1 MLKLKNLSK
10 FYYSKGIIA
19 SGLNRVNL
27 ELFPGEFVVITGESG
42 SGKSTLI
49 NVISGLDSYEEGE
62 MYIDGKETSHYTV
75 NDFENYRRKY
85 IANIFQSFNLV
96 SSYTVFQNVELVLL
110 VEGRRK
116 SDVKDKVTAIIEK
129 VGLTEFA
136 NTKVSKLSGGQKQRV
151 AIARALAKE
160 TPIIVADEPTGN
172 LDSKS
177 AMGIVQLLKDVAE
190 DHLVIVVTHNYDQ
203 FEDCASRRIKLSDGR
218 IIEDE
223 VITPRCD
230 EHKIAAVETKPM
242 TWANKFILGIRN
254 TFNIF
259 PKFLLL
265 LLVFLFLSAS
275 VIMQYAG
282 IKANNDAFEGFGSNM
297 FFSNSSDR
305 RVVVKHSDNSPMTE
319 EDYTKLKKTPHYK
332 TLFKDDIILDVSF
345 YGNEDPPQTEGSE
358 DGSDSELADQ
368 IYMEAHPA
376 PLSEMPK
383 KLLAGR
389 KPKSDDEA
397 VIGLYSMTVDE
408 ESLKAQ
414 VGKSVKL
421 NDDANKEY
429 SVKITGVYF
438 IDKQKKFTSGVDI
451 DFQGVGK
458 IFLSDAI
465 LSKARASKI
474 EAISQT
480 EILIN
485 GKKYQLAADGG
496 QFSVHPNTNV
506 GKGYAI
512 VPEEVDGLYQSGSSK
527 WKQLV
532 YNVKNIYFKDAVTVV
547 SINTYTKNNYKRLLG
562 IDKPFEDVS
571 GNIYINDEDYNSL
584 FMKENYQS
592 TIYINERKNADEAVS
607 WLKDNGYTVVSL
619 AKAKTQFIDTDI
631 LNIVTVPLNVA
642 IVVGIFFICY
652 FVIRLILRSRSTY
665 FSTLRLICLD
675 IRSIKQILDIELIF
689 IINIAYFML
698 VAFIRL
704 VQTKVLNISFLVEI
718 FDFIKIQDYIIL
730 YIIVVCLAY
739 VISRKFSKKLF
750 KKSAMSTFR
759 EEV

>member
-177 AMGIVQLLKDVAE
+177 ALGIVELLKDVAE

-223 VITPRCD
+223 VITPRHD

-345 YGNEDPPQTEGSE
+345 YSIDYDPSE
-358 DGSDSELADQ
+358 DAETKDQ
-368 IYMEAHPA
+368 YNVYMQAHPA
-376 PLSEMPK
+376 PMSEMPK
-383 KLLAGR
+383 KLLAGK
-389 KPKSDDEA
+389 KPKADNEA
-397 VIGLYSMTVDE
+397 VIGLYSMTLDE
-408 ESLKAQ
+408 DSLKAQ
-414 VGKSVKL
+414 VGKEVKL
-421 NDDANKEY
+421 SDDGGEEY
-429 SVKITGVYF
+429 SVKVTGVYF
-438 IDKQKKFTSGVDI
+438 IDKQRTQTSGVEI

-458 IFLSDAI
+458 IFLSDSI

-474 EAISQT
+474 DSISKT

-485 GKKYQLAADGG
+485 GKKYPLGADGG
-496 QFSVHPNTNV
+496 QFNVYPNANV
-506 GKGYAI
+506 NKGYAI
-512 VPEEVDGLYQSGSSK
+512 VPEEVDALYESGSSR

-532 YNVKNIYFKDAVTVV
+532 YNVKNIYFKDTITVV

-607 WLKDNGYTVVSL
+607 WLKNNGYTVVSL

>member
-345 YGNEDPPQTEGSE
+345 YSIDDDPSE
-358 DGSDSELADQ
+358 DAETKDQ
-368 IYMEAHPA
+368 YNVYMQAHPA
-376 PLSEMPK
+376 PMSEMPK
-383 KLLAGR
+383 KLLAGK
-389 KPKSDDEA
+389 KPKADNEA
-397 VIGLYSMTVDE
+397 VIGLYSMTLDE
-408 ESLKAQ
+408 DSLKAQ
-414 VGKSVKL
+414 VGKEVKL
-421 NDDANKEY
+421 SDDGGEEY
-429 SVKITGVYF
+429 SVKVTGVYF
-438 IDKQKKFTSGVDI
+438 IDKQRTQTSGVEI

-458 IFLSDAI
+458 IFLSDSI

-474 EAISQT
+474 DSISKT

-485 GKKYQLAADGG
+485 GKKYPLGADGG
-496 QFSVHPNTNV
+496 QFNVYPNANV
-506 GKGYAI
+506 NKGYAI
-512 VPEEVDGLYQSGSSK
+512 VPEEVDALYESGSSR

-532 YNVKNIYFKDAVTVV
+532 YNVKNIYFKDTITVV

-607 WLKDNGYTVVSL
+607 WLKNNGYTVVSL

>member
-27 ELFPGEFVVITGESG
+27 ELHPGEFVVITGESG

-62 MYIDGKETSHYTV
+62 MYIDGNETSHFTV

-116 SDVKDKVTAIIEK
+116 SDVKEKVSAIIEK

-177 AMGIVQLLKDVAE
+177 ALGIVQLLKDVAE

-223 VITPRCD
+223 VITPRRD

-275 VIMQYAG
+275 VIFQYAG
-282 IKANNDAFEGFGSNM
+282 IKANNDAFEGFGTNM

-319 EDYTKLKKTPHYK
+319 KDYEKLKDTPHYK

-345 YGNEDPPQTEGSE
+345 YSIDDDPSE
-358 DGSDSELADQ
+358 DAETKDQ
-368 IYMEAHPA
+368 YNVYMQVHPA
-376 PLSEMPK
+376 PMSEMPK
-383 KLLAGR
+383 KLLAGE
-389 KPKSDDEA
+389 KPKADNEA
-397 VIGLYSMTVDE
+397 VIGLYSMTLDE
-408 ESLKAQ
+408 DALKGQ
-414 VGKSVKL
+414 VGKEVKL
-421 NDDANKEY
+421 SDNAGEEY
-429 SVKITGVYF
+429 SVKVTGVYF
-438 IDKQKKFTSGVDI
+438 IDKQKTNTSAVEI
-451 DFQGVGK
+451 DFEGVGK
-458 IFLSDAI
+458 IFLSDSI

-474 EAISQT
+474 DSISKT

-485 GKKYQLAADGG
+485 GKKYPLGADGG
-496 QFSVHPNTNV
+496 QFNVYPNANV
-506 GKGYAI
+506 AKGYAV
-512 VPEEVDGLYQSGSSK
+512 VPEEVDALYESGSSR

-532 YNVKNIYFKDAVTVV
+532 YNVKNIYFRDTTTVV
-547 SINTYTKNNYKRLLG
+547 SVATYTKNNYKNLLG
-562 IDKPFEDVS
+562 IDKPFEDIS
-571 GNIYINDEDYNSL
+571 GNIYINDEEYNSL

-592 TIYINERKNADEAVS
+592 TVYIDERKNADEAVS

-675 IRSIKQILDIELIF
+675 IKSIKQILDIELIF
-689 IINIAYFML
+689 IINIAYFIL

-704 VQTKVLNISFLVEI
+704 VQTKVLKISFLVEI

-730 YIIVVCLAY
+730 YVIVVCLAY
-739 VISRKFSKKLF
+739 IISRKFSKKLF

>member
-27 ELFPGEFVVITGESG
+27 ELHPGEFVVITGESG

-62 MYIDGKETSHYTV
+62 MYIDGNETSHFTV

-116 SDVKDKVTAIIEK
+116 SDVKEKVSAIIEK
-129 VGLTEFA
+129 VGLAEFA

-177 AMGIVQLLKDVAE
+177 ALGIVQLLKDVAE

-223 VITPRCD
+223 VITPRRD
-230 EHKIAAVETKPM
+230 EHKIVAVETKPM

-275 VIMQYAG
+275 VIFQYAG
-282 IKANNDAFEGFGSNM
+282 IKANNDAFEGFGTNM

-319 EDYTKLKKTPHYK
+319 KDYEKLKDTPHYK

-345 YGNEDPPQTEGSE
+345 YSFDDDPSE
-358 DGSDSELADQ
+358 DDEMKDQ
-368 IYMEAHPA
+368 YNVYMQAHPA
-376 PLSEMPK
+376 PMSEMPK
-383 KLLAGR
+383 KLLAGK
-389 KPKSDDEA
+389 KPKADNEA
-397 VIGLYSMTVDE
+397 VIGLYSMTLDE
-408 ESLKAQ
+408 DALKGQ
-414 VGKSVKL
+414 VGREIKF
-421 NDDANKEY
+421 NDDGGEEY
-429 SVKITGVYF
+429 TVKVSGVYF
-438 IDKQKKFTSGVDI
+438 IDKQKTQASGVEI
-451 DFQGVGK
+451 DFEGVGK
-458 IFLSDAI
+458 IFLSDSI

-474 EAISQT
+474 DSISKT

-485 GKKYQLAADGG
+485 GKKYPLGADGG
-496 QFSVHPNTNV
+496 QFNVYPNANV
-506 GKGYAI
+506 SKGYAI
-512 VPEEVDGLYQSGSSK
+512 VPEEVDALYESGSSR
-527 WKQLV
+527 WRQLV
-532 YNVKNIYFKDAVTVV
+532 YNVKNIYFRDTTTVV
-547 SINTYTKNNYKRLLG
+547 SLATYTKNNYKSLLG
-562 IDKPFEDVS
+562 IDKPFEDIS
-571 GNIYINDEDYNSL
+571 GNIYINDEEYNSL

-592 TIYINERKNADEAVS
+592 TVYIDERKNADEAVS

-675 IRSIKQILDIELIF
+675 IKSIKQILDIELIF
-689 IINIAYFML
+689 IINIAYFIL

-704 VQTKVLNISFLVEI
+704 VQTKVLKISFLVEI

-730 YIIVVCLAY
+730 YVIVVCLAY
-739 VISRKFSKKLF
+739 IISRKFSKKLF

>member
-1 MLKLKNLSK
+1 M
-10 FYYSKGIIA
+10 
-19 SGLNRVNL
+19 
-27 ELFPGEFVVITGESG
+27 
-42 SGKSTLI
+42 
-49 NVISGLDSYEEGE
+49 
-62 MYIDGKETSHYTV
+62 
-75 NDFENYRRKY
+75 
-85 IANIFQSFNLV
+85 
-96 SSYTVFQNVELVLL
+96 

-116 SDVKDKVTAIIEK
+116 SDVKEKVSAIIEK

-177 AMGIVQLLKDVAE
+177 ALGIVQLLKDVAE

-223 VITPRCD
+223 VITPRRD
-230 EHKIAAVETKPM
+230 EHKIDAVETKPM

-275 VIMQYAG
+275 VIFQYAG
-282 IKANNDAFEGFGSNM
+282 IKANNDAFEGFGTNM

-319 EDYTKLKKTPHYK
+319 KDYEKLKDTPHYK

-345 YGNEDPPQTEGSE
+345 YSIDDNPSE
-358 DGSDSELADQ
+358 DAETKDQ
-368 IYMEAHPA
+368 YNVYMQVHPA
-376 PLSEMPK
+376 PMSEMPK
-383 KLLAGR
+383 KLLAGE
-389 KPKSDDEA
+389 KPKADNEA
-397 VIGLYSMTVDE
+397 VIGLYSMTLDE
-408 ESLKAQ
+408 DALKGQ
-414 VGKSVKL
+414 VGKEVKL
-421 NDDANKEY
+421 SDNAGEEY
-429 SVKITGVYF
+429 SVKVTGVYF
-438 IDKQKKFTSGVDI
+438 IDKQKTQASSVEI
-451 DFQGVGK
+451 DFEGVGK
-458 IFLSDAI
+458 IFLSDSI

-474 EAISQT
+474 DSISKT

-485 GKKYQLAADGG
+485 GKKYPLGADGG
-496 QFSVHPNTNV
+496 QFNVYPNANV
-506 GKGYAI
+506 AKGYAI
-512 VPEEVDGLYQSGSSK
+512 VPEEVDALYESGSSR
-527 WKQLV
+527 WRQLV
-532 YNVKNIYFKDAVTVV
+532 YNVKNIYFKDTTTVV
-547 SINTYTKNNYKRLLG
+547 SVATYTKNNYKNLLG
-562 IDKPFEDVS
+562 IDKPFEDIS
-571 GNIYINDEDYNSL
+571 GNIYINDEEYNSL

-592 TIYINERKNADEAVS
+592 TVYIDERKNADEAVS

-675 IRSIKQILDIELIF
+675 IKSIKQILDIELIF
-689 IINIAYFML
+689 IINIAYFIL

-704 VQTKVLNISFLVEI
+704 VQTKVLKISFLVEI

-730 YIIVVCLAY
+730 YVIVVCLAY
-739 VISRKFSKKLF
+739 IISRKFSKKLF

>member
-27 ELFPGEFVVITGESG
+27 ELHPGEFVVITGESG

-62 MYIDGKETSHYTV
+62 MYIDGNETSHFTV

-116 SDVKDKVTAIIEK
+116 SDVKEKVSAIIEK

-177 AMGIVQLLKDVAE
+177 ALGIVQLLKDVAE

-223 VITPRCD
+223 VITPRRD
-230 EHKIAAVETKPM
+230 EHKIDAVETKPM

-275 VIMQYAG
+275 VIFQYAG
-282 IKANNDAFEGFGSNM
+282 IKANNDAFEGFGTNM

-319 EDYTKLKKTPHYK
+319 KDYEKLKDTPHYK

-345 YGNEDPPQTEGSE
+345 YSIDDNPSE
-358 DGSDSELADQ
+358 DAETKDQ
-368 IYMEAHPA
+368 YNVYMQVHPA
-376 PLSEMPK
+376 PMSEMPK
-383 KLLAGR
+383 KLLAGE
-389 KPKSDDEA
+389 KPKADNEA
-397 VIGLYSMTVDE
+397 VIGLYSMTLDE
-408 ESLKAQ
+408 DALKGQ
-414 VGKSVKL
+414 VGKEVKL
-421 NDDANKEY
+421 SDNAGEEY
-429 SVKITGVYF
+429 SVKVTGVYF
-438 IDKQKKFTSGVDI
+438 IDKQKTNTSAVEI
-451 DFQGVGK
+451 DFEGVGK
-458 IFLSDAI
+458 IFLSDSI

-474 EAISQT
+474 DSISKT

-485 GKKYQLAADGG
+485 GKKYPLGADGG
-496 QFSVHPNTNV
+496 QFNVYPNANV
-506 GKGYAI
+506 AKGYAV
-512 VPEEVDGLYQSGSSK
+512 VPEEVDALYESGSSR

-532 YNVKNIYFKDAVTVV
+532 YNVKNIYFRDTTTVV
-547 SINTYTKNNYKRLLG
+547 SLATYTKNNYKSLLG
-562 IDKPFEDVS
+562 IDKPFEDIS
-571 GNIYINDEDYNSL
+571 GNIYINDEEYNSL

-592 TIYINERKNADEAVS
+592 TVYIDERKNADEAVS

-675 IRSIKQILDIELIF
+675 IKSIKQILDIELIF
-689 IINIAYFML
+689 IINIAYFIL

-718 FDFIKIQDYIIL
+718 FDFIQIQDYIIL
-730 YIIVVCLAY
+730 YVIVVCLAY
-739 VISRKFSKKLF
+739 IISRKFSKKLF

>member
-27 ELFPGEFVVITGESG
+27 ELHPGEFVVITGESG

-62 MYIDGKETSHYTV
+62 MYIDGNETSHFTV

-116 SDVKDKVTAIIEK
+116 SDVKEKVSAIIEK

-177 AMGIVQLLKDVAE
+177 ALGIVQLLKDVAE

-223 VITPRCD
+223 VITPRRD
-230 EHKIAAVETKPM
+230 EHKIDAVETKPM

-275 VIMQYAG
+275 VIFQYAG
-282 IKANNDAFEGFGSNM
+282 IKANNDAFEGFGTNM

-319 EDYTKLKKTPHYK
+319 KDYEKLKDTPHYK

-345 YGNEDPPQTEGSE
+345 YSIDDNPSE
-358 DGSDSELADQ
+358 DAETKDQ
-368 IYMEAHPA
+368 YNVYMQVHPA
-376 PLSEMPK
+376 PMSEMPK
-383 KLLAGR
+383 KLLAGE
-389 KPKSDDEA
+389 KPKADNEA
-397 VIGLYSMTVDE
+397 VIGLYSMTLDE
-408 ESLKAQ
+408 DALKGQ
-414 VGKSVKL
+414 VGKEVKL
-421 NDDANKEY
+421 SDNAGEEY
-429 SVKITGVYF
+429 SVKVTGVYF
-438 IDKQKKFTSGVDI
+438 IDKQKTQASSVEI
-451 DFQGVGK
+451 DFEGVGK
-458 IFLSDAI
+458 IFLSDSI

-474 EAISQT
+474 DSISKT

-485 GKKYQLAADGG
+485 GKKYPLGADGG
-496 QFSVHPNTNV
+496 QFNVYPNANV
-506 GKGYAI
+506 AKGYAI
-512 VPEEVDGLYQSGSSK
+512 VPEEVDALYESGSSR
-527 WKQLV
+527 WRQLV
-532 YNVKNIYFKDAVTVV
+532 YNVKNIYFKDTTTVV
-547 SINTYTKNNYKRLLG
+547 SVATYTKNNYKNLLG
-562 IDKPFEDVS
+562 IDKPFEDIS
-571 GNIYINDEDYNSL
+571 GNIYINDEEYNSL

-592 TIYINERKNADEAVS
+592 TVYIDERKNADEAVS

-675 IRSIKQILDIELIF
+675 IKSIKQILDIELIF
-689 IINIAYFML
+689 IINIAYFIL

-704 VQTKVLNISFLVEI
+704 VQTKVLKISFLVEI

-730 YIIVVCLAY
+730 YVIVVCLAY
-739 VISRKFSKKLF
+739 IISRKFSKKLF

>member
-27 ELFPGEFVVITGESG
+27 ELHPGEFVVITGESG

-62 MYIDGKETSHYTV
+62 MYIDGNETSHFTV

-116 SDVKDKVTAIIEK
+116 SDVKEKVSAIIEK

-177 AMGIVQLLKDVAE
+177 ALGIVELLKDVAE

-223 VITPRCD
+223 VITPRRD

-275 VIMQYAG
+275 VIFQYAG
-282 IKANNDAFEGFGSNM
+282 IKANNDAFEGFGTNM

-319 EDYTKLKKTPHYK
+319 KDYEKLKDTPHYK

-345 YGNEDPPQTEGSE
+345 YSIDDNPSE
-358 DGSDSELADQ
+358 DAETKDQ
-368 IYMEAHPA
+368 YNVYMQVHPA
-376 PLSEMPK
+376 PMSEMPK
-383 KLLAGR
+383 KLLAGE
-389 KPKSDDEA
+389 KPKADNEA
-397 VIGLYSMTVDE
+397 VIGLYSMTLDE
-408 ESLKAQ
+408 DALKGQ
-414 VGKSVKL
+414 VGKEVKL
-421 NDDANKEY
+421 SDNAGEEY
-429 SVKITGVYF
+429 SVKVTGVYF
-438 IDKQKKFTSGVDI
+438 IDKQKTNTSAVEI
-451 DFQGVGK
+451 DFEGVGK
-458 IFLSDAI
+458 IFLSDSI

-474 EAISQT
+474 DSISKT

-485 GKKYQLAADGG
+485 GKKYPLGADGG
-496 QFSVHPNTNV
+496 QFNVYPNANV
-506 GKGYAI
+506 AKGYAV
-512 VPEEVDGLYQSGSSK
+512 VPEEVDALYESGSSR

-532 YNVKNIYFKDAVTVV
+532 YNVKNIYFRDTTTVV
-547 SINTYTKNNYKRLLG
+547 SVATYTKNNYKNLLG
-562 IDKPFEDVS
+562 IDKPFEDIS
-571 GNIYINDEDYNSL
+571 GNIYINDEEYNSL

-592 TIYINERKNADEAVS
+592 TVYIDERKNADEAVS

-675 IRSIKQILDIELIF
+675 IKSIKQILDIELIF

-704 VQTKVLNISFLVEI
+704 VQTKVLKISFLVEI

-730 YIIVVCLAY
+730 YVIVVCLAY
-739 VISRKFSKKLF
+739 IISRKFSKKLF

>member
-177 AMGIVQLLKDVAE
+177 ALGIVELLKDVAE

-223 VITPRCD
+223 VITPRHD

-345 YGNEDPPQTEGSE
+345 YSIDDDPSE
-358 DGSDSELADQ
+358 DAETKDQ
-368 IYMEAHPA
+368 YNVYMQAHPA
-376 PLSEMPK
+376 PMSEMPK
-383 KLLAGR
+383 KLLAGK
-389 KPKSDDEA
+389 KPKADNEA
-397 VIGLYSMTVDE
+397 VIGLYSMTLDE
-408 ESLKAQ
+408 DSLKAQ
-414 VGKSVKL
+414 VGKEVKL
-421 NDDANKEY
+421 SDDGGEEY
-429 SVKITGVYF
+429 SVKVTGVYF
-438 IDKQKKFTSGVDI
+438 IDKQRTQTSGVEI

-458 IFLSDAI
+458 IFLSDSI

-474 EAISQT
+474 DSISKT

-485 GKKYQLAADGG
+485 GKKYPLGADGG
-496 QFSVHPNTNV
+496 QFNVYPNANV
-506 GKGYAI
+506 NKGYAI
-512 VPEEVDGLYQSGSSK
+512 VPEEVDALYESGSSR

-532 YNVKNIYFKDAVTVV
+532 YNVKNIYFKDTITVV

-607 WLKDNGYTVVSL
+607 WLKNNGYTVVSL

-704 VQTKVLNISFLVEI
+704 VQTKVLNISSLVEI

>member
-27 ELFPGEFVVITGESG
+27 ELHPGEFVVITGESG

-62 MYIDGKETSHYTV
+62 MYIDGNETSHFTV

-116 SDVKDKVTAIIEK
+116 SDVKEKVSAIIEK
-129 VGLTEFA
+129 VGLAEFA

-177 AMGIVQLLKDVAE
+177 ALGIVQLLKDVAE

-223 VITPRCD
+223 VITPRRD
-230 EHKIAAVETKPM
+230 EHKIVAVETKPM

-275 VIMQYAG
+275 VIFQYAG
-282 IKANNDAFEGFGSNM
+282 IKANNDAFEGFGTNM

-319 EDYTKLKKTPHYK
+319 KDYEKLKDTPHYK

-345 YGNEDPPQTEGSE
+345 YSFDDDPSE
-358 DGSDSELADQ
+358 DDEMKDQ
-368 IYMEAHPA
+368 YNVYMQAHPA
-376 PLSEMPK
+376 PMSEMPK
-383 KLLAGR
+383 KLLAGK
-389 KPKSDDEA
+389 KPKADNEA
-397 VIGLYSMTVDE
+397 VIGLYSMTLDE
-408 ESLKAQ
+408 DALKGQ
-414 VGKSVKL
+414 VGKEVKF
-421 NDDANKEY
+421 NDDGGEEY
-429 SVKITGVYF
+429 TVKVSGVYF
-438 IDKQKKFTSGVDI
+438 IDKQKTQASGVEI
-451 DFQGVGK
+451 DFEGVGK
-458 IFLSDAI
+458 IFLSDSI

-474 EAISQT
+474 DSISKT

-485 GKKYQLAADGG
+485 GKKYPLGADGG
-496 QFSVHPNTNV
+496 QFNVYPNANV
-506 GKGYAI
+506 AKGYAI
-512 VPEEVDGLYQSGSSK
+512 VPEEVDALYESGSSR

-532 YNVKNIYFKDAVTVV
+532 YNVKNIYFRDTTTVV
-547 SINTYTKNNYKRLLG
+547 SVATYTKNNYKSLLG
-562 IDKPFEDVS
+562 IDKPFEDIS
-571 GNIYINDEDYNSL
+571 GNIYINDEEYNSL

-592 TIYINERKNADEAVS
+592 TVYIDERKNADEAVS

-675 IRSIKQILDIELIF
+675 IKSIKQILDIELIF
-689 IINIAYFML
+689 IINIAYFIL

-704 VQTKVLNISFLVEI
+704 VQTKVLKISFLVEI
-718 FDFIKIQDYIIL
+718 FDFIQIQDYIIL
-730 YIIVVCLAY
+730 YVIVVCLAY
-739 VISRKFSKKLF
+739 IISRKFSKKLF

>member
-305 RVVVKHSDNSPMTE
+305 RLVVKHSDNSPMTE
-319 EDYTKLKKTPHYK
+319 EDYTKLQKTPHYK

-345 YGNEDPPQTEGSE
+345 YSIDDDPSE
-358 DGSDSELADQ
+358 DAETKDQ
-368 IYMEAHPA
+368 YNVYMQAHPA
-376 PLSEMPK
+376 PMSEMPK
-383 KLLAGR
+383 KLLAGK
-389 KPKSDDEA
+389 KPKADNEA
-397 VIGLYSMTVDE
+397 VIGLYSMTLDE
-408 ESLKAQ
+408 DSLKAQ
-414 VGKSVKL
+414 VGKEVKL
-421 NDDANKEY
+421 SDDGGEEY
-429 SVKITGVYF
+429 SVKVTGVYF
-438 IDKQKKFTSGVDI
+438 IDKQRTQTSGVEI

-458 IFLSDAI
+458 IFLSDSI

-474 EAISQT
+474 DSISKT

-485 GKKYQLAADGG
+485 GKKYPLGADGG
-496 QFSVHPNTNV
+496 QFNVYPNANV
-506 GKGYAI
+506 NKGYAI
-512 VPEEVDGLYQSGSSK
+512 VPEEVDALYESGSSR

-532 YNVKNIYFKDAVTVV
+532 YNVKNIYFKDTITVV

-607 WLKDNGYTVVSL
+607 WLKNNGYTVVSL

>member
-177 AMGIVQLLKDVAE
+177 ALGIVELLKDVAE

-223 VITPRCD
+223 VITPRHD

-345 YGNEDPPQTEGSE
+345 YSIDDDPSE
-358 DGSDSELADQ
+358 DAETKDQ
-368 IYMEAHPA
+368 YNVYMQAHPA
-376 PLSEMPK
+376 PMSEMPK
-383 KLLAGR
+383 KLLAGK
-389 KPKSDDEA
+389 KPKADNEA
-397 VIGLYSMTVDE
+397 VIGLYSMTLDE
-408 ESLKAQ
+408 DSLKAQ
-414 VGKSVKL
+414 VGKEVKL
-421 NDDANKEY
+421 SDDGGEEY
-429 SVKITGVYF
+429 SVKVTGVYF
-438 IDKQKKFTSGVDI
+438 IDKQRTQTSGVEI

-458 IFLSDAI
+458 IFLSDSI

-474 EAISQT
+474 DSISKT

-485 GKKYQLAADGG
+485 GKKYPLGADGG
-496 QFSVHPNTNV
+496 QFNVYPNANV
-506 GKGYAI
+506 NKGYAI
-512 VPEEVDGLYQSGSSK
+512 VPEEVDALYESGSSR

-532 YNVKNIYFKDAVTVV
+532 YNVKNIYFKDTITVV

-584 FMKENYQS
+584 LMKENYQS

-607 WLKDNGYTVVSL
+607 WLKNNGYTVVSL

>member
-27 ELFPGEFVVITGESG
+27 ELHPGEFVVITGESG

-62 MYIDGKETSHYTV
+62 MYIDGNETSHFTV

-116 SDVKDKVTAIIEK
+116 SDVKEKVSAIIEK

-177 AMGIVQLLKDVAE
+177 ALGIVQLLKDVAE

-223 VITPRCD
+223 VITPRRD
-230 EHKIAAVETKPM
+230 EHKIDAVETKPM

-275 VIMQYAG
+275 VIFQYAG
-282 IKANNDAFEGFGSNM
+282 IKANNDAFEGFGTNM

-319 EDYTKLKKTPHYK
+319 KDYEKLKDTPHYK

-345 YGNEDPPQTEGSE
+345 YSIDDNPSE
-358 DGSDSELADQ
+358 DAETKDQ
-368 IYMEAHPA
+368 YNVYMQVHPA
-376 PLSEMPK
+376 PMSEMPK
-383 KLLAGR
+383 KLLAGE
-389 KPKSDDEA
+389 KPKADNEA
-397 VIGLYSMTVDE
+397 VIGLYSMTLDE
-408 ESLKAQ
+408 DALKGQ
-414 VGKSVKL
+414 VGKEVKL
-421 NDDANKEY
+421 SDNAGEEY
-429 SVKITGVYF
+429 SVKVTGVYF
-438 IDKQKKFTSGVDI
+438 IDKQKTNTSAVEI
-451 DFQGVGK
+451 DFEGVGK
-458 IFLSDAI
+458 IFLSDSI

-474 EAISQT
+474 DSISKT

-485 GKKYQLAADGG
+485 GKKYPLGADGG
-496 QFSVHPNTNV
+496 QFNVYPNANV
-506 GKGYAI
+506 AKGYAV
-512 VPEEVDGLYQSGSSK
+512 VPEEVDALYESGSSR

-532 YNVKNIYFKDAVTVV
+532 YNVKNIYFRDTTTVV
-547 SINTYTKNNYKRLLG
+547 SVATYTKNNYKNLLG
-562 IDKPFEDVS
+562 IDKPFEDIS
-571 GNIYINDEDYNSL
+571 GNIYINDEEYNSL

-592 TIYINERKNADEAVS
+592 TVYINERKNADEAVS

-675 IRSIKQILDIELIF
+675 IKSIKQILDIELIF
-689 IINIAYFML
+689 IINIAYFIL

-704 VQTKVLNISFLVEI
+704 VQTKVLKISFLVEI

-730 YIIVVCLAY
+730 YVIVVCLAY
-739 VISRKFSKKLF
+739 IISRKFSKKLF

>member
-27 ELFPGEFVVITGESG
+27 ELHPGEFVVITGESG

-62 MYIDGKETSHYTV
+62 MYIDGNETSHFTV

-116 SDVKDKVTAIIEK
+116 SEVKDKVSAIIEK
-129 VGLTEFA
+129 VGLSEFA

-177 AMGIVQLLKDVAE
+177 ALGIVQLLKDVAE

-223 VITPRCD
+223 VITPRR
-230 EHKIAAVETKPM
+230 EGQEISAVETKPM

-275 VIMQYAG
+275 VIFQYAG
-282 IKANNDAFEGFGSNM
+282 VKANNDAFEGFGSNM
-297 FFSNSSDR
+297 FFSNSNDR
-305 RVVVKHSDNSPMTE
+305 RMVVKHSDNSPMTE
-319 EDYTKLKKTPHYK
+319 EDYAKLKNTPHYK

-345 YGNEDPPQTEGSE
+345 YSIDDNPSE
-358 DGSDSELADQ
+358 DAETKDQ
-368 IYMEAHPA
+368 YNVYMQAHPA
-376 PLSEMPK
+376 PMSEMPK
-383 KLLAGR
+383 KLLAGK
-389 KPKSDDEA
+389 KPKADNEA
-397 VIGLYSMTVDE
+397 VVGLYSMTLDE
-408 ESLKAQ
+408 DAIKGQ
-414 VGKSVKL
+414 VGREVKF
-421 NDDANKEY
+421 NDDAGEEY
-429 SVKITGVYF
+429 SVKVTGVYF
-438 IDKQKKFTSGVDI
+438 IDKQRTQTSGVEI

-458 IFLSDAI
+458 IFLSDSI

-474 EAISQT
+474 DSISKT

-485 GKKYQLAADGG
+485 GKKYPLGADGG
-496 QFSVHPNTNV
+496 QFNVYPNANV
-506 GKGYAI
+506 AKGYAV
-512 VPEEVDGLYQSGSSK
+512 VPEEVDALYESGSSR
-527 WKQLV
+527 WRQLV
-532 YNVKNIYFKDAVTVV
+532 YNVKNIYFKDTITVV
-547 SINTYTKNNYKRLLG
+547 SGATYTKNNYKSLLG
-562 IDKPFEDVS
+562 IDKPFEDIS

-592 TIYINERKNADEAVS
+592 TVYINERKNADEAVS

-619 AKAKTQFIDTDI
+619 AKAKSQFIDTDI

-675 IRSIKQILDIELIF
+675 IKSIKQILDIELIF

-704 VQTKVLNISFLVEI
+704 VQTKVLKISFLVEI

-730 YIIVVCLAY
+730 YVIVVCLAY
-739 VISRKFSKKLF
+739 IISRKFSKKLF

>member
-27 ELFPGEFVVITGESG
+27 ELHPGEFVVITGESG

-62 MYIDGKETSHYTV
+62 MYIDGNETSHFTV

-116 SDVKDKVTAIIEK
+116 SDVKEKVSAIIEK

-177 AMGIVQLLKDVAE
+177 ALGIVELLKDVAE

-223 VITPRCD
+223 VITPRRD
-230 EHKIAAVETKPM
+230 EHKIDAVETKPM

-282 IKANNDAFEGFGSNM
+282 IKANNDAFEGFGTNM
-297 FFSNSSDR
+297 FFRNSSDR

-319 EDYTKLKKTPHYK
+319 EDYTKLQNTPHYK

-345 YGNEDPPQTEGSE
+345 YSFDDSSDAAAISE
-358 DGSDSELADQ
+358 SEAQ
-368 IYMEAHPA
+368 YNVYMEAHPA
-376 PLSEMPK
+376 PMSEMPK
-383 KLLAGR
+383 KLIAGE
-389 KPKSDDEA
+389 KPKADNEA
-397 VIGLYSMTVDE
+397 VIGLYSMTMDE
-408 ESLKAQ
+408 DALKGQ
-414 VGKSVKL
+414 VGKEVKL
-421 NDDANKEY
+421 SDDAGEEY
-429 SVKITGVYF
+429 SVKVTGVYF
-438 IDKQKKFTSGVDI
+438 IDKQKTNTSAVEI
-451 DFQGVGK
+451 DFEGVGK
-458 IFLSDAI
+458 IFLSDSI

-474 EAISQT
+474 GSISKT

-485 GKKYQLAADGG
+485 GKKYPLGADGG
-496 QFSVHPNTNV
+496 QFNVYPNANV
-506 GKGYAI
+506 AKGYAV
-512 VPEEVDGLYQSGSSK
+512 VPEEVDALYESGSSR

-532 YNVKNIYFKDAVTVV
+532 YNVKNIYFRDTTTVV
-547 SINTYTKNNYKRLLG
+547 SVATYTKNNYKNLLG
-562 IDKPFEDVS
+562 IDKPFEDIS
-571 GNIYINDEDYNSL
+571 GNIYINDEEYNSL

-592 TIYINERKNADEAVS
+592 TVYIDERKNADEAVS
-607 WLKDNGYTVVSL
+607 WLKKNGYTVVSL

-675 IRSIKQILDIELIF
+675 IKSIKQILDIELIF

-704 VQTKVLNISFLVEI
+704 VQTKVLKISFLVEI

-730 YIIVVCLAY
+730 YVIVVCLAY
-739 VISRKFSKKLF
+739 IISRKFSKKLF

>member
-27 ELFPGEFVVITGESG
+27 ELHPGEFVVITGESG

-62 MYIDGKETSHYTV
+62 MYIDGNETSHFTV
-75 NDFENYRRKY
+75 NDFETYRRKY

-96 SSYTVFQNVELVLL
+96 SSYTVFQNIELVLL
-110 VEGRRK
+110 VEGRKK
-116 SDVKDKVTAIIEK
+116 SDVKDKIHAIIEK
-129 VGLTEFA
+129 VGLTEFT

-177 AMGIVQLLKDVAE
+177 ALGIVELLKEVAE

-223 VITPRCD
+223 VITPRRD
-230 EHKIAAVETKPM
+230 EHKIAPVETKPM

-282 IKANNDAFEGFGSNM
+282 IKANNDAFEGFGNNM
-297 FFSNSSDR
+297 FFRNSSDR
-305 RVVVKHSDNSPMTE
+305 RVVVKHNDNSPMTE
-319 EDYTKLKKTPHYK
+319 EDYTKLQNTPHYK

-345 YGNEDPPQTEGSE
+345 YSFDDSSDAAAISE
-358 DGSDSELADQ
+358 SEAKYNV
-368 IYMEAHPA
+368 YMEAHPA
-376 PLSEMPK
+376 PISEMPK
-383 KLLAGR
+383 KLIAGE
-389 KPKSDDEA
+389 KPKADNEA
-397 VIGLYSMTVDE
+397 VIGLYSMTMDE
-408 ESLKAQ
+408 DALKAQ
-414 VGKSVKL
+414 VGKDVKL
-421 NDDANKEY
+421 NDDAGEEY
-429 SVKITGVYF
+429 TVRITGVYF
-438 IDKQKKFTSGVDI
+438 VDKEKTKTSSVDVN
-451 DFQGVGK
+451 FEGVGK
-458 IFLSDAI
+458 IFLSDSI

-474 EAISQT
+474 GSISKT

-485 GKKYQLAADGG
+485 GKKYPLGADGG
-496 QFSVHPNTNV
+496 QFNVYPNSNV
-506 GKGYAI
+506 VKGYAV
-512 VPEEVDGLYQSGSSK
+512 VPEEVDALYESGSSR

-532 YNVKNIYFKDAVTVV
+532 YNVKNIYFKDTTTVV
-547 SINTYTKNNYKRLLG
+547 SAATYTKNNYKSLLG
-562 IDKPFEDVS
+562 IDKPFEDIS
-571 GNIYINDEDYNSL
+571 GNIYINDEEYNSL
-584 FMKENYQS
+584 FMKGNYQS
-592 TIYINERKNADEAVS
+592 TVYIDERKNADEAVS
-607 WLKDNGYTVVSL
+607 WLKKNGYTVISL

-631 LNIVTVPLNVA
+631 LNIVTVPFNVA

-675 IRSIKQILDIELIF
+675 IKSIKQILDIELIL

-704 VQTKVLNISFLVEI
+704 VQTKVLDIPFLVGI

-730 YIIVVCLAY
+730 YVIVVCLAY
-739 VISRKFSKKLF
+739 IISRKFSKKLF

>member
-62 MYIDGKETSHYTV
+62 MYIDGSETSHYTV

-177 AMGIVQLLKDVAE
+177 ALGIVELLKDVAE

-203 FEDCASRRIKLSDGR
+203 FEDCATRRIKLSDGR

-223 VITPRCD
+223 VITPRHD

-275 VIMQYAG
+275 VIFQYAG

-345 YGNEDPPQTEGSE
+345 YSIDDDPSE
-358 DGSDSELADQ
+358 DAETKDQ
-368 IYMEAHPA
+368 YNVYMQAHPA
-376 PLSEMPK
+376 PMSEMPK

-397 VIGLYSMTVDE
+397 VVGLYSMTLDE
-408 ESLKAQ
+408 DALKGQ
-414 VGKSVKL
+414 VGREVKL
-421 NDDANKEY
+421 NDDAGEEY
-429 SVKITGVYF
+429 SVKVTGVYF
-438 IDKQKKFTSGVDI
+438 IDKQRTQTSGVEI

-458 IFLSDAI
+458 IFLSDSI

-474 EAISQT
+474 DSISKT

-485 GKKYQLAADGG
+485 DKKYPLGADGG
-496 QFSVHPNTNV
+496 QFNVYPNVNV
-506 GKGYAI
+506 NKGYAI
-512 VPEEVDGLYQSGSSK
+512 VPEEVDALYESGSSR

-532 YNVKNIYFKDAVTVV
+532 YNVKNIYFKDTITVV
-547 SINTYTKNNYKRLLG
+547 SGDTYTKNNYKKLLG
-562 IDKPFEDVS
+562 TDKPFEDIS

-592 TIYINERKNADEAVS
+592 TVYINERKNADEAVS

-619 AKAKTQFIDTDI
+619 AKAKSQFIDTDI

-689 IINIAYFML
+689 IINIAYFIL
-698 VAFIRL
+698 VTFIRL
-704 VQTKVLNISFLVEI
+704 VQIKVLKISFLVTI

-739 VISRKFSKKLF
+739 IISRKFSKKLF

>member
-27 ELFPGEFVVITGESG
+27 ELHPGEFVVITGESG

-62 MYIDGKETSHYTV
+62 MYIDGSETSHYTV

-116 SDVKDKVTAIIEK
+116 SDVKEKVSAIIEK

-177 AMGIVQLLKDVAE
+177 ALGIVQLLKDVAE

-223 VITPRCD
+223 VITPRRD
-230 EHKIAAVETKPM
+230 EHKIDAVETKPM

-282 IKANNDAFEGFGSNM
+282 IKANNDAFEGFGTNM
-297 FFSNSSDR
+297 FFRNSSDR

-319 EDYTKLKKTPHYK
+319 EDYTKLQNTPHYK

-345 YGNEDPPQTEGSE
+345 YSFDDSSDAAAISE
-358 DGSDSELADQ
+358 SEAQ
-368 IYMEAHPA
+368 YNVYMEAHPA
-376 PLSEMPK
+376 PMSEMPK
-383 KLLAGR
+383 KLIAGE
-389 KPKSDDEA
+389 KPKADNEA
-397 VIGLYSMTVDE
+397 VIGLYSMTMDE
-408 ESLKAQ
+408 DALKGQ
-414 VGKSVKL
+414 VGKEVKL
-421 NDDANKEY
+421 SDDAGEEY
-429 SVKITGVYF
+429 SVKVTGVYF
-438 IDKQKKFTSGVDI
+438 IDKQKTNTSAVEI
-451 DFQGVGK
+451 DFEGVGK
-458 IFLSDAI
+458 IFLSDSI

-474 EAISQT
+474 DSISKT
-480 EILIN
+480 EVLIN
-485 GKKYQLAADGG
+485 GKKYPLGADGG
-496 QFSVHPNTNV
+496 QFNVYPNANV
-506 GKGYAI
+506 AKGYAV
-512 VPEEVDGLYQSGSSK
+512 VPEEVDALYESGSSR

-532 YNVKNIYFKDAVTVV
+532 YNVKNIYFRDTTTVV
-547 SINTYTKNNYKRLLG
+547 SVATYTKNNYKNLLG
-562 IDKPFEDVS
+562 IDKHFEDIS
-571 GNIYINDEDYNSL
+571 GNIYINDEEYNSL

-592 TIYINERKNADEAVS
+592 TVYIDERKNADEAVS
-607 WLKDNGYTVVSL
+607 WLKKNGYTVVSL

-675 IRSIKQILDIELIF
+675 IKSIKQILDIELIF

-704 VQTKVLNISFLVEI
+704 VQTKVLKISFLVEI

-730 YIIVVCLAY
+730 YVIVVCLAY
-739 VISRKFSKKLF
+739 IISRKFSKKLF

>member
-27 ELFPGEFVVITGESG
+27 ELHPGEFVVITGESG

-62 MYIDGKETSHYTV
+62 MYIDGNETSHFTV

-116 SDVKDKVTAIIEK
+116 SDVKEKVSAIIEK

-177 AMGIVQLLKDVAE
+177 ALGIVELLKDVAE

-223 VITPRCD
+223 VITPRRD
-230 EHKIAAVETKPM
+230 EHKIDAVETKPM

-275 VIMQYAG
+275 VIFQYAG
-282 IKANNDAFEGFGSNM
+282 IKANNDAFEGFGTNL

-319 EDYTKLKKTPHYK
+319 KDYEKLKDTPHYK

-345 YGNEDPPQTEGSE
+345 YSIDDNPSE
-358 DGSDSELADQ
+358 DAETKDQ
-368 IYMEAHPA
+368 YNVYMQAHPA
-376 PLSEMPK
+376 PMSEMPK
-383 KLLAGR
+383 KLIAGE
-389 KPKSDDEA
+389 KPKADNEA
-397 VIGLYSMTVDE
+397 VIGLYSMTMDE
-408 ESLKAQ
+408 DALKGQ
-414 VGKSVKL
+414 VGKEVKL
-421 NDDANKEY
+421 SDDAGEEY
-429 SVKITGVYF
+429 SVKVTGVYF
-438 IDKQKKFTSGVDI
+438 IDKQKTNTSAVEI
-451 DFQGVGK
+451 DFEGVGK
-458 IFLSDAI
+458 IFLSDSI

-474 EAISQT
+474 DSISKT

-485 GKKYQLAADGG
+485 GKKYPLGADGG
-496 QFSVHPNTNV
+496 QFNVYPNANV
-506 GKGYAI
+506 AKGYAV
-512 VPEEVDGLYQSGSSK
+512 VPEEVDALYESGSSR

-532 YNVKNIYFKDAVTVV
+532 YNVKNIYFRDTTTVV
-547 SINTYTKNNYKRLLG
+547 SVATYTKNNYKNLLG
-562 IDKPFEDVS
+562 IDKPFEDIS

-592 TIYINERKNADEAVS
+592 TVYINERKNADEAVS

-675 IRSIKQILDIELIF
+675 IKSIKQILDIELIF

-704 VQTKVLNISFLVEI
+704 VQTKVLKISFLVEI

-730 YIIVVCLAY
+730 YVIVVCLAY
-739 VISRKFSKKLF
+739 IISRKFSKKLF

>member
-177 AMGIVQLLKDVAE
+177 ALGIVELLKDVAE

-223 VITPRCD
+223 VIAPRHD

-345 YGNEDPPQTEGSE
+345 YSIDDDSSE
-358 DGSDSELADQ
+358 DAETKDQ
-368 IYMEAHPA
+368 YNVYMQAHPA
-376 PLSEMPK
+376 PMSEMPK
-383 KLLAGR
+383 KLLAGK
-389 KPKSDDEA
+389 KPKADNEA
-397 VIGLYSMTVDE
+397 VIGLYSMTLDE
-408 ESLKAQ
+408 DSLKAQ
-414 VGKSVKL
+414 VGKEVKL
-421 NDDANKEY
+421 SDDGGEEY
-429 SVKITGVYF
+429 SVKVTGVYF
-438 IDKQKKFTSGVDI
+438 IDKQRTQTSGVEI

-458 IFLSDAI
+458 IFLSDSI

-474 EAISQT
+474 DSISKT

-485 GKKYQLAADGG
+485 GKKYPLGADGG
-496 QFSVHPNTNV
+496 QFNVYPNANV
-506 GKGYAI
+506 NKGYAI
-512 VPEEVDGLYQSGSSK
+512 VPEEVDALYESGSSR

-532 YNVKNIYFKDAVTVV
+532 YNVKNIYFKDTITVV

-607 WLKDNGYTVVSL
+607 WLKNNGYTVVSL

>member
-27 ELFPGEFVVITGESG
+27 ELHPGEFVVITGESG

-62 MYIDGKETSHYTV
+62 MYIDGSETSHFTV

-96 SSYTVFQNVELVLL
+96 SSYTVFQNIELVLL
-110 VEGRRK
+110 VEGRKK
-116 SDVKDKVTAIIEK
+116 SDVKDKIHAIIEK

-177 AMGIVQLLKDVAE
+177 ALGIVELLKEVAE

-223 VITPRCD
+223 VITPRRD
-230 EHKIAAVETKPM
+230 EHKIDAVETKPM

-282 IKANNDAFEGFGSNM
+282 IKANNDAFEGFGTNM
-297 FFSNSSDR
+297 FFRNSSDR

-319 EDYTKLKKTPHYK
+319 EDYTKLQNTPHYK

-345 YGNEDPPQTEGSE
+345 YSFDDSSDAAAISE
-358 DGSDSELADQ
+358 SEAQ
-368 IYMEAHPA
+368 YNVYMEAHPA
-376 PLSEMPK
+376 PMSEMPK
-383 KLLAGR
+383 KLIAGE
-389 KPKSDDEA
+389 KPKADNEA
-397 VIGLYSMTVDE
+397 VIGLYSMTMDE
-408 ESLKAQ
+408 DALKGQ
-414 VGKSVKL
+414 VGKEVKL
-421 NDDANKEY
+421 SDDAGEEY
-429 SVKITGVYF
+429 SVKVTGVYF
-438 IDKQKKFTSGVDI
+438 IDKQKTNTSAVEI
-451 DFQGVGK
+451 DFEGVGK
-458 IFLSDAI
+458 IFLSDSI

-474 EAISQT
+474 GSISKT

-485 GKKYQLAADGG
+485 GKKYPLGADGG
-496 QFSVHPNTNV
+496 QFNVYPNANV
-506 GKGYAI
+506 AKGYAV
-512 VPEEVDGLYQSGSSK
+512 VPEEVDALYESGSSR

-532 YNVKNIYFKDAVTVV
+532 YNVKNIYFRDTTTVV
-547 SINTYTKNNYKRLLG
+547 SVATYTKNNYKNLLG
-562 IDKPFEDVS
+562 IDKPFEDIS
-571 GNIYINDEDYNSL
+571 GNIYINDEEYNSL

-592 TIYINERKNADEAVS
+592 TVYIDERKNADEAVS
-607 WLKDNGYTVVSL
+607 WLKKNGYTVVSL

-675 IRSIKQILDIELIF
+675 IKSIKQILDIELIF

-704 VQTKVLNISFLVEI
+704 VQTKVLDIPFLVEI

-730 YIIVVCLAY
+730 YVIVVCLAY
-739 VISRKFSKKLF
+739 IISRKFSKKLF

>member
-27 ELFPGEFVVITGESG
+27 ELHPGEFVVITGESG

-62 MYIDGKETSHYTV
+62 MYIDGNETSHFTV

-116 SDVKDKVTAIIEK
+116 SDVKEKVSAIIEK

-177 AMGIVQLLKDVAE
+177 ALGIVQLLKDVAE

-223 VITPRCD
+223 VITPRRD

-275 VIMQYAG
+275 VIFQYAG
-282 IKANNDAFEGFGSNM
+282 IKANNDAFEGFGTNM

-319 EDYTKLKKTPHYK
+319 KDYEKLKDTPHYK

-345 YGNEDPPQTEGSE
+345 YSIDDNPSE
-358 DGSDSELADQ
+358 DAEMKDQ
-368 IYMEAHPA
+368 YNVYMQVHPA
-376 PLSEMPK
+376 PMSEMPK
-383 KLLAGR
+383 KLLAGE
-389 KPKSDDEA
+389 KPKADNEA
-397 VIGLYSMTVDE
+397 VIGLYSMTLDE
-408 ESLKAQ
+408 DALKGQ
-414 VGKSVKL
+414 VGKEVKL
-421 NDDANKEY
+421 SDNAGEEY
-429 SVKITGVYF
+429 SVKVTGVYF
-438 IDKQKKFTSGVDI
+438 IDKQKTQASSVEI
-451 DFQGVGK
+451 DFEGVGK
-458 IFLSDAI
+458 IFLSDSI

-474 EAISQT
+474 DSISKT

-485 GKKYQLAADGG
+485 GKKYPLGADGG
-496 QFSVHPNTNV
+496 QFNVYPNANV
-506 GKGYAI
+506 AKGYAV
-512 VPEEVDGLYQSGSSK
+512 VPEEVDALYESGSSR
-527 WKQLV
+527 WRQLV
-532 YNVKNIYFKDAVTVV
+532 YNVKNIYFKDTITVV
-547 SINTYTKNNYKRLLG
+547 SGATYTKNNYKNLLG
-562 IDKPFEDVS
+562 IDKPFEDIS
-571 GNIYINDEDYNSL
+571 GNIYINDEEYNSL

-592 TIYINERKNADEAVS
+592 TVYIDERKNADEAVS
-607 WLKDNGYTVVSL
+607 WLKDNGYTIVSL

-675 IRSIKQILDIELIF
+675 IKSIKQILDIELIF
-689 IINIAYFML
+689 IINIAYFIL

-704 VQTKVLNISFLVEI
+704 VQTKVLKISFLVEI

-730 YIIVVCLAY
+730 YVIVVCLAY
-739 VISRKFSKKLF
+739 IISRKFSKKLF

>member
-62 MYIDGKETSHYTV
+62 MYIDGSETSHYTV

-223 VITPRCD
+223 VINPRRE
-230 EHKIAAVETKPM
+230 EHKITAVETKPM

-275 VIMQYAG
+275 VIFQYAG

-345 YGNEDPPQTEGSE
+345 YSIDDDPSE
-358 DGSDSELADQ
+358 DAETKDQ
-368 IYMEAHPA
+368 YNVYMQAHPA
-376 PLSEMPK
+376 PMSEMPK
-383 KLLAGR
+383 KLLAGK
-389 KPKSDDEA
+389 KPKADNEA
-397 VIGLYSMTVDE
+397 VIGLYSMTLDE
-408 ESLKAQ
+408 DALRGQ
-414 VGKSVKL
+414 IGKEVKL
-421 NDDANKEY
+421 SDDGGEEY
-429 SVKITGVYF
+429 TVKVTGVYF
-438 IDKQKKFTSGVDI
+438 IDKQRAQASGVEI

-458 IFLSDAI
+458 IFLSDSI

-474 EAISQT
+474 DSISKT

-485 GKKYQLAADGG
+485 GKKYPLGADGG
-496 QFSVHPNTNV
+496 QFNVYPNVNV
-506 GKGYAI
+506 NKGYAI
-512 VPEEVDGLYQSGSSK
+512 VPEEVDALYESGSSR

-532 YNVKNIYFKDAVTVV
+532 YNVKNIYFKDTITVV
-547 SINTYTKNNYKRLLG
+547 SGDTYTKNNYKKLLG
-562 IDKPFEDVS
+562 TDKPFEDIS

-592 TIYINERKNADEAVS
+592 TVYINERKNADEAVS

-619 AKAKTQFIDTDI
+619 AKAKSQFIDTDI

-675 IRSIKQILDIELIF
+675 IKSIKQILDIELIF
-689 IINIAYFML
+689 IINIAYFIL

-730 YIIVVCLAY
+730 YVIVVCLAY
-739 VISRKFSKKLF
+739 IISRKFSKKLF

>member
-27 ELFPGEFVVITGESG
+27 ELHPGEFVVITGESG

-62 MYIDGKETSHYTV
+62 MYIDGNETSHFTV

-116 SDVKDKVTAIIEK
+116 SDVKEKVSAIIEK

-177 AMGIVQLLKDVAE
+177 ALGIVELLKDVAE

-223 VITPRCD
+223 VITPRRD
-230 EHKIAAVETKPM
+230 EHKIDAVETKPM

-275 VIMQYAG
+275 VIFQYAG
-282 IKANNDAFEGFGSNM
+282 IKANNDAFEGFGTNM

-319 EDYTKLKKTPHYK
+319 KDYEKLKDTPHYK

-345 YGNEDPPQTEGSE
+345 YSIDDNPSE
-358 DGSDSELADQ
+358 DAETKDQ
-368 IYMEAHPA
+368 YNVYMQVHPA
-376 PLSEMPK
+376 PMSEMPK
-383 KLLAGR
+383 KLLAGE
-389 KPKSDDEA
+389 KPKADNEA
-397 VIGLYSMTVDE
+397 VIGLYSMTLDE
-408 ESLKAQ
+408 DALKGQ
-414 VGKSVKL
+414 VGKEVKL
-421 NDDANKEY
+421 SDNAGEEY
-429 SVKITGVYF
+429 SVKVTGVYF
-438 IDKQKKFTSGVDI
+438 IDKQKTQASSVEI
-451 DFQGVGK
+451 DFEGVGK
-458 IFLSDAI
+458 IFLSDSI

-474 EAISQT
+474 DSISKT

-485 GKKYQLAADGG
+485 GKKYPLGADGG
-496 QFSVHPNTNV
+496 QFNVYPNANV
-506 GKGYAI
+506 AKGYAI
-512 VPEEVDGLYQSGSSK
+512 VPEEVDALYESGSSR
-527 WKQLV
+527 WRQLV
-532 YNVKNIYFKDAVTVV
+532 YNVKNIYFKDTTTVV
-547 SINTYTKNNYKRLLG
+547 SVATYTKNNYKNLLG
-562 IDKPFEDVS
+562 IDKPFEDIS
-571 GNIYINDEDYNSL
+571 GNIYINDEEYNSL

-592 TIYINERKNADEAVS
+592 TVYIDERKNADEAVS

-675 IRSIKQILDIELIF
+675 IKSIKQILDIELIF
-689 IINIAYFML
+689 IINIAYFIL

-704 VQTKVLNISFLVEI
+704 VQTKVLKISFLVEI

-730 YIIVVCLAY
+730 YVIVVCLAY
-739 VISRKFSKKLF
+739 IISRKFSKKLF

>member
-27 ELFPGEFVVITGESG
+27 ELYPGEFVVITGESG

-62 MYIDGKETSHYTV
+62 MYIDGSETSHFTV

-116 SDVKDKVTAIIEK
+116 SDVKEKVSAIIEK

-177 AMGIVQLLKDVAE
+177 ALGIVELLKDVAE

-223 VITPRCD
+223 VITPRRD
-230 EHKIAAVETKPM
+230 EHKIDAVETKPM

-275 VIMQYAG
+275 VIFQYAG
-282 IKANNDAFEGFGSNM
+282 IKANNDAFEGFGTNM

-319 EDYTKLKKTPHYK
+319 KDYEKLKDTPHYK

-345 YGNEDPPQTEGSE
+345 YSIDDNPSE
-358 DGSDSELADQ
+358 DAETKDQ
-368 IYMEAHPA
+368 YNVYMQAHPA
-376 PLSEMPK
+376 PMSEMPK
-383 KLLAGR
+383 KLIAGE
-389 KPKSDDEA
+389 KPKADNEA
-397 VIGLYSMTVDE
+397 VIGLYSMTMDE
-408 ESLKAQ
+408 DALKGQ
-414 VGKSVKL
+414 VGKEVKL
-421 NDDANKEY
+421 SDDAGEEY
-429 SVKITGVYF
+429 SVKVTGVYF
-438 IDKQKKFTSGVDI
+438 VDKQKTNTSAVEI
-451 DFQGVGK
+451 DFEGVGK
-458 IFLSDAI
+458 IFLSDSI

-474 EAISQT
+474 DSISKT

-485 GKKYQLAADGG
+485 GKKYPLGADGG
-496 QFSVHPNTNV
+496 QFNVYPNANV
-506 GKGYAI
+506 AKGYAV
-512 VPEEVDGLYQSGSSK
+512 VPEEVDALYESGSSR

-532 YNVKNIYFKDAVTVV
+532 YNVKNIYFKDTTTVV
-547 SINTYTKNNYKRLLG
+547 SVATYTKNNYKNLLG
-562 IDKPFEDVS
+562 IDKPFEDIS
-571 GNIYINDEDYNSL
+571 GNIYINDEEYNSL

-592 TIYINERKNADEAVS
+592 TVYINERKNADEAVS

-675 IRSIKQILDIELIF
+675 IKSIKQILDIELIF

-704 VQTKVLNISFLVEI
+704 VQTKVLKISFLVEI

-730 YIIVVCLAY
+730 YVIVVCLAY
-739 VISRKFSKKLF
+739 IISRKFSKKLF

>member
-177 AMGIVQLLKDVAE
+177 ALGIVELLKDVAE

-223 VITPRCD
+223 VITPRHD

-319 EDYTKLKKTPHYK
+319 EDYTKLKKTPYYK

-345 YGNEDPPQTEGSE
+345 YSIDDDPSE
-358 DGSDSELADQ
+358 DAETKDQ
-368 IYMEAHPA
+368 YNVYMQAHPA
-376 PLSEMPK
+376 PMSEMPK
-383 KLLAGR
+383 KLLAGK
-389 KPKSDDEA
+389 KPKADNEA
-397 VIGLYSMTVDE
+397 VIGLYSMTLDE
-408 ESLKAQ
+408 DSLKAQ
-414 VGKSVKL
+414 VGKEVKL
-421 NDDANKEY
+421 SDDGGEEY
-429 SVKITGVYF
+429 SVKVTGVYF
-438 IDKQKKFTSGVDI
+438 IDKQRTQTSGVEI

-458 IFLSDAI
+458 IFLSDSI

-474 EAISQT
+474 DSISKT

-485 GKKYQLAADGG
+485 GKKYPLGADGG
-496 QFSVHPNTNV
+496 QFNVYPNANV
-506 GKGYAI
+506 NKGYAI
-512 VPEEVDGLYQSGSSK
+512 VPEEVDALYESGSSR

-532 YNVKNIYFKDAVTVV
+532 YNVKNIYFKDTITVV

-584 FMKENYQS
+584 LMKENYQS

-607 WLKDNGYTVVSL
+607 WLKNNGYTVVSL

>member
-27 ELFPGEFVVITGESG
+27 ELHPGEFVVITGESG

-62 MYIDGKETSHYTV
+62 MYIDGNETSHFTV

-116 SDVKDKVTAIIEK
+116 SDVKEKVSAIIEK

-177 AMGIVQLLKDVAE
+177 ALGIVQLLKDVAE

-223 VITPRCD
+223 VITPRRD

-275 VIMQYAG
+275 VIFQYAG
-282 IKANNDAFEGFGSNM
+282 IKANNDAFEGFGTNM
-297 FFSNSSDR
+297 FFNNSSDR

-319 EDYTKLKKTPHYK
+319 EDYAKLKNTPHYK

-345 YGNEDPPQTEGSE
+345 YSIDDP
-358 DGSDSELADQ
+358 SDDAETKDQ
-368 IYMEAHPA
+368 YNVYMQAHPA
-376 PLSEMPK
+376 PMSEMPK
-383 KLLAGR
+383 KLLAGK
-389 KPKSDDEA
+389 KPKTDKEA
-397 VIGLYSMTVDE
+397 VIGLYSMTLDE
-408 ESLKAQ
+408 DALKGQ
-414 VGKSVKL
+414 VGKEVKF
-421 NDDANKEY
+421 NDDGGEEY
-429 SVKITGVYF
+429 TVKVSGVYF
-438 IDKQKKFTSGVDI
+438 IDKQKTQASGVEI
-451 DFQGVGK
+451 DFEGVGK
-458 IFLSDAI
+458 IFLSDSI

-474 EAISQT
+474 DSISKT

-485 GKKYQLAADGG
+485 GKKYPLGADGG
-496 QFSVHPNTNV
+496 QFNVYPNANV
-506 GKGYAI
+506 AKGYAI
-512 VPEEVDGLYQSGSSK
+512 VPEEVDALYESGSSR

-532 YNVKNIYFKDAVTVV
+532 YNVKNIYFRDTTTVV
-547 SINTYTKNNYKRLLG
+547 SVATYTKNNYKSLLG
-562 IDKPFEDVS
+562 IDKPFEDIS
-571 GNIYINDEDYNSL
+571 GNIYINDEEYNSL

-592 TIYINERKNADEAVS
+592 TVYIDERKNADEAVS

-675 IRSIKQILDIELIF
+675 IKSIKQILDIELIF
-689 IINIAYFML
+689 IINIAYFIL

-704 VQTKVLNISFLVEI
+704 VQTKVLKISFLVEI
-718 FDFIKIQDYIIL
+718 FDFIQIQDYIIL
-730 YIIVVCLAY
+730 YVIVVCLAY
-739 VISRKFSKKLF
+739 IISRKFSKKLF

>member
-27 ELFPGEFVVITGESG
+27 ELHPGEFVVITGESG

-62 MYIDGKETSHYTV
+62 MYIDGSETSHFTV

-96 SSYTVFQNVELVLL
+96 SSYTVFQNIELVLL
-110 VEGRRK
+110 VEGRKK
-116 SDVKDKVTAIIEK
+116 SDVKDKIHAIIEK

-177 AMGIVQLLKDVAE
+177 ALGIVELLKEVAE

-223 VITPRCD
+223 VITPRRD
-230 EHKIAAVETKPM
+230 EHKIAPVETRPM
-242 TWANKFILGIRN
+242 TWANKLILGIRN

-282 IKANNDAFEGFGSNM
+282 IKANNDAFEGFGTNM
-297 FFSNSSDR
+297 FFRNSSDR

-319 EDYTKLKKTPHYK
+319 EDYTKLQNTPHYK

-345 YGNEDPPQTEGSE
+345 YSFDDSSDAAAISE
-358 DGSDSELADQ
+358 SEAQ
-368 IYMEAHPA
+368 YNVYMEAHPA
-376 PLSEMPK
+376 PMSEMPK
-383 KLLAGR
+383 KLIAGE
-389 KPKSDDEA
+389 KPKADNEA
-397 VIGLYSMTVDE
+397 VIGLYSMTMDE
-408 ESLKAQ
+408 DALKGQ
-414 VGKSVKL
+414 VGKEVKL
-421 NDDANKEY
+421 SDDAGEEY
-429 SVKITGVYF
+429 SVKVTGVYF
-438 IDKQKKFTSGVDI
+438 IDKQKTNTSAVEI
-451 DFQGVGK
+451 DFEGVGK
-458 IFLSDAI
+458 IFLSDSI

-474 EAISQT
+474 GSISKT

-485 GKKYQLAADGG
+485 GKKYPLGADGG
-496 QFSVHPNTNV
+496 QFNVYPNANV
-506 GKGYAI
+506 AKGYAV
-512 VPEEVDGLYQSGSSK
+512 VPEEVDALYESGSSR

-532 YNVKNIYFKDAVTVV
+532 YNVKNIYFRDTTTVV
-547 SINTYTKNNYKRLLG
+547 SVATYTKNNYKNLLG
-562 IDKPFEDVS
+562 IDKPFEDIS
-571 GNIYINDEDYNSL
+571 GNIYINDEEYNSL

-592 TIYINERKNADEAVS
+592 TVYIDERKNADEAVS
-607 WLKDNGYTVVSL
+607 WLKKNGYTVVSL

-675 IRSIKQILDIELIF
+675 IKSIKQILDIELIF

-704 VQTKVLNISFLVEI
+704 VQTKVLDIPFLVEI

-730 YIIVVCLAY
+730 YVIVVCLAY
-739 VISRKFSKKLF
+739 IISRKFSKKLF

>member
-27 ELFPGEFVVITGESG
+27 ELHPGEFVVITGESG

-62 MYIDGKETSHYTV
+62 MYIDGNETSHFTV

-116 SDVKDKVTAIIEK
+116 SDVKEKVSAIIEK

-177 AMGIVQLLKDVAE
+177 ALGIVELLKDVAE

-223 VITPRCD
+223 VITPRRD
-230 EHKIAAVETKPM
+230 EHKIDAVETKPM

-275 VIMQYAG
+275 VIFQYAG
-282 IKANNDAFEGFGSNM
+282 IKANNDAFEGFGTNM

-319 EDYTKLKKTPHYK
+319 KDYEKLKDTPHYK

-345 YGNEDPPQTEGSE
+345 YSIDDNPSE
-358 DGSDSELADQ
+358 DAETKDQ
-368 IYMEAHPA
+368 YNVYMQAHPA
-376 PLSEMPK
+376 PMSEMPK
-383 KLLAGR
+383 KLIAGE
-389 KPKSDDEA
+389 KPKADNEA
-397 VIGLYSMTVDE
+397 VIGLYSMTMDE
-408 ESLKAQ
+408 DALKGQ
-414 VGKSVKL
+414 VGKEVKL
-421 NDDANKEY
+421 SDDAGEEY
-429 SVKITGVYF
+429 SVKVTGVYF
-438 IDKQKKFTSGVDI
+438 IDKQKTNTSAVEI
-451 DFQGVGK
+451 DFEGVGK
-458 IFLSDAI
+458 IFLSDSI

-474 EAISQT
+474 DSISKT

-485 GKKYQLAADGG
+485 GKKYPLGADGG
-496 QFSVHPNTNV
+496 QFNVYPNANV
-506 GKGYAI
+506 AKGYAV
-512 VPEEVDGLYQSGSSK
+512 VPEEVDALYESGSSR

-532 YNVKNIYFKDAVTVV
+532 YNVKNIYFRDTTTVV
-547 SINTYTKNNYKRLLG
+547 SVATYTKNNYKNLLG
-562 IDKPFEDVS
+562 IDKPFEDIS
-571 GNIYINDEDYNSL
+571 GNIYINDEEYNSL

-592 TIYINERKNADEAVS
+592 TVYIDERKNADEAVS
-607 WLKDNGYTVVSL
+607 WLKKNGYTVVSL

-675 IRSIKQILDIELIF
+675 IKSIKQILDIELIF

-704 VQTKVLNISFLVEI
+704 VQTKVLKISFLVEI

-730 YIIVVCLAY
+730 YVIVVCLAY
-739 VISRKFSKKLF
+739 IISRKFSKKLF

>member
-177 AMGIVQLLKDVAE
+177 ALGIVELLKDVAE

-223 VITPRCD
+223 VIAPRHD

-345 YGNEDPPQTEGSE
+345 YSIDDDPSE
-358 DGSDSELADQ
+358 DAETKDQ
-368 IYMEAHPA
+368 YNVYMQAHPA
-376 PLSEMPK
+376 PMSEMPK
-383 KLLAGR
+383 KLLAGK
-389 KPKSDDEA
+389 KPKADNEA
-397 VIGLYSMTVDE
+397 VIGLYSMTLDE
-408 ESLKAQ
+408 DSLKAQ
-414 VGKSVKL
+414 VGKEVKL
-421 NDDANKEY
+421 SDDGGEEY
-429 SVKITGVYF
+429 SVKVTGVYF
-438 IDKQKKFTSGVDI
+438 IDKQRTQTSGVEI

-458 IFLSDAI
+458 IFLSDSI

-474 EAISQT
+474 DSISKT

-485 GKKYQLAADGG
+485 GKKYPLGADGG
-496 QFSVHPNTNV
+496 QFNVYPNANV
-506 GKGYAI
+506 NKGYAI
-512 VPEEVDGLYQSGSSK
+512 VPEEVDALYESGSSR

-532 YNVKNIYFKDAVTVV
+532 YNVKNIYFKDTITVV

-607 WLKDNGYTVVSL
+607 WLKNNGYTVVSL

>member
-319 EDYTKLKKTPHYK
+319 EDYTKLQKTPHYK

-345 YGNEDPPQTEGSE
+345 YSIDDDPSE
-358 DGSDSELADQ
+358 DAETKDQ
-368 IYMEAHPA
+368 YNVYMQAHPA
-376 PLSEMPK
+376 PMSEMPK
-383 KLLAGR
+383 KLLAGK
-389 KPKSDDEA
+389 KPKADNEA
-397 VIGLYSMTVDE
+397 VIGLYSMTLDE
-408 ESLKAQ
+408 DSLKAQ
-414 VGKSVKL
+414 VGKEVKL
-421 NDDANKEY
+421 SDDGGEEY
-429 SVKITGVYF
+429 SVKVTGVYF
-438 IDKQKKFTSGVDI
+438 IDKQRTQTSGVEI

-458 IFLSDAI
+458 IFLSDSI

-474 EAISQT
+474 DSISKT

-485 GKKYQLAADGG
+485 GKKYPLGADGG
-496 QFSVHPNTNV
+496 QFNVYPNANV
-506 GKGYAI
+506 NKGYAI
-512 VPEEVDGLYQSGSSK
+512 VPEEVDALYESGSSR

-532 YNVKNIYFKDAVTVV
+532 YNVKNIYFKDTITVV

-607 WLKDNGYTVVSL
+607 WLKNNGYTVVSL

>member
-27 ELFPGEFVVITGESG
+27 ELHPGEFVVITGESG

-62 MYIDGKETSHYTV
+62 MYIDGNETSHFTV

-96 SSYTVFQNVELVLL
+96 SSYTVFQNIELVLL

-116 SDVKDKVTAIIEK
+116 SDVKEKVSAIIEK

-177 AMGIVQLLKDVAE
+177 ALGIVELLKDVAE

-223 VITPRCD
+223 VITPRRD

-275 VIMQYAG
+275 VIFQYAG
-282 IKANNDAFEGFGSNM
+282 IKANNDAFEGFGTNM

-319 EDYTKLKKTPHYK
+319 KDYEKLKDTPHYK

-345 YGNEDPPQTEGSE
+345 YSIDDNPSE
-358 DGSDSELADQ
+358 DAETKDRYNV
-368 IYMEAHPA
+368 YMQAHPA
-376 PLSEMPK
+376 PMSEMPK
-383 KLLAGR
+383 KLIAGE
-389 KPKSDDEA
+389 KPKADNEA
-397 VIGLYSMTVDE
+397 VIGLYSMTMDE
-408 ESLKAQ
+408 DALKGQ
-414 VGKSVKL
+414 VGKEVKL
-421 NDDANKEY
+421 SDDAGEEY
-429 SVKITGVYF
+429 SVKVTGVYF
-438 IDKQKKFTSGVDI
+438 IDKQKTNTAAVEI
-451 DFQGVGK
+451 DFEGVGK
-458 IFLSDAI
+458 IFLSDSI

-474 EAISQT
+474 DSISKT

-485 GKKYQLAADGG
+485 GKKYPLGADGG
-496 QFSVHPNTNV
+496 QFNVYPNANV
-506 GKGYAI
+506 AKGYAV
-512 VPEEVDGLYQSGSSK
+512 VPEEVDALYESGSSR

-532 YNVKNIYFKDAVTVV
+532 YNVKNIYFRDTTTVV
-547 SINTYTKNNYKRLLG
+547 SVATYTKNNYKNLLG
-562 IDKPFEDVS
+562 IDKPFEDIS
-571 GNIYINDEDYNSL
+571 GNIYINDEEYNSL

-592 TIYINERKNADEAVS
+592 TVYINERKNADEAVS

-675 IRSIKQILDIELIF
+675 IKSIKQILDIELIF
-689 IINIAYFML
+689 IINIAYFIL

-704 VQTKVLNISFLVEI
+704 VQTKVLKISFLVEI

-730 YIIVVCLAY
+730 YVIVVCLAY
-739 VISRKFSKKLF
+739 IISRKFSKKLF

>member
-177 AMGIVQLLKDVAE
+177 ALGIVELLKDVAE

-223 VITPRCD
+223 VITPRRD

-345 YGNEDPPQTEGSE
+345 YSIDDDPSE
-358 DGSDSELADQ
+358 DAETKDQ
-368 IYMEAHPA
+368 YNVYMQAHPA
-376 PLSEMPK
+376 PMSEMPK
-383 KLLAGR
+383 KLLAGK
-389 KPKSDDEA
+389 KPKADNEA
-397 VIGLYSMTVDE
+397 VIGLYSMTLDE
-408 ESLKAQ
+408 DSLKAQ
-414 VGKSVKL
+414 VGKEVKL
-421 NDDANKEY
+421 SDDGGEEY
-429 SVKITGVYF
+429 SVKVTGVYF
-438 IDKQKKFTSGVDI
+438 IDKQRTQTSGVEI

-458 IFLSDAI
+458 IFLSDSI

-474 EAISQT
+474 DSISKT

-485 GKKYQLAADGG
+485 GKKYPLGADGG
-496 QFSVHPNTNV
+496 QFNVYPNANV
-506 GKGYAI
+506 NKGYAI
-512 VPEEVDGLYQSGSSK
+512 VPEEVDALYESGSSR

-532 YNVKNIYFKDAVTVV
+532 YNVKNIYFKDTITVV

-607 WLKDNGYTVVSL
+607 WLKNNGYTVVSL

>member
-27 ELFPGEFVVITGESG
+27 ELHPGEFVVITGESG

-62 MYIDGKETSHYTV
+62 MYIDGNETSHFTV

-116 SDVKDKVTAIIEK
+116 SDVKEKVSAIIEK

-177 AMGIVQLLKDVAE
+177 ALGIVELLKDVAE

-223 VITPRCD
+223 VITPRRD
-230 EHKIAAVETKPM
+230 EHKIDAVETKPM

-275 VIMQYAG
+275 VIFQYAG
-282 IKANNDAFEGFGSNM
+282 IKANNDAFEGFGTNL

-319 EDYTKLKKTPHYK
+319 KDYEKLKDTPHYK

-345 YGNEDPPQTEGSE
+345 YSIDDNPSE
-358 DGSDSELADQ
+358 DAETKDQ
-368 IYMEAHPA
+368 YNVYMQVHPA
-376 PLSEMPK
+376 PMSEMPK
-383 KLLAGR
+383 KLLAGE
-389 KPKSDDEA
+389 KPKADNEA
-397 VIGLYSMTVDE
+397 VIGLYSMTLDE
-408 ESLKAQ
+408 DALKGQ
-414 VGKSVKL
+414 VGKEVKL
-421 NDDANKEY
+421 SDNAGEEY
-429 SVKITGVYF
+429 SVKVTGVYF
-438 IDKQKKFTSGVDI
+438 IDKQKTNTSAVEI
-451 DFQGVGK
+451 DFEGVGK
-458 IFLSDAI
+458 MFLSDSI

-474 EAISQT
+474 DSISKT

-485 GKKYQLAADGG
+485 GKKYPLGADGG
-496 QFSVHPNTNV
+496 QFNVYPNANV
-506 GKGYAI
+506 SKGYAI
-512 VPEEVDGLYQSGSSK
+512 VPEEVDALYESGSSR
-527 WKQLV
+527 WRQLV
-532 YNVKNIYFKDAVTVV
+532 YNVKNIYFRDTTTVV
-547 SINTYTKNNYKRLLG
+547 SVATYTKNNYKNLLG
-562 IDKPFEDVS
+562 IDKPFEDIS
-571 GNIYINDEDYNSL
+571 GNIYINDEEYNSL

-592 TIYINERKNADEAVS
+592 TVYIDERKNADEAVS
-607 WLKDNGYTVVSL
+607 WLKKNGYTVVSL

-675 IRSIKQILDIELIF
+675 IKSIKQILDIELIF
-689 IINIAYFML
+689 IINIAYFIL

-704 VQTKVLNISFLVEI
+704 VQTKVLKISFLVEI

-730 YIIVVCLAY
+730 YVIVVCLAY
-739 VISRKFSKKLF
+739 IISRKFSKKLF

>member
-62 MYIDGKETSHYTV
+62 MYIDGNETSHFTV

-110 VEGRRK
+110 VEGKKK
-116 SDVKDKVTAIIEK
+116 SDVKDKVNKIIEK

-177 AMGIVQLLKDVAE
+177 ALGIVELLKDVAE

-223 VITPRCD
+223 TITPRRED
-230 EHKIAAVETKPM
+230 NKIAAVETNPM
-242 TWANKFILGIRN
+242 TWTNKFILGVRN

-319 EDYTKLKKTPHYK
+319 EDYAKLKKTPHYK

-345 YGNEDPPQTEGSE
+345 YGSEDSPQTEGSD
-358 DGSDSELADQ
+358 DGSDSGFADQ
-368 IYMEAHPA
+368 VYMEAHPA
-376 PLSEMPK
+376 PMSEMPE

-397 VIGLYSMTVDE
+397 VIGLYSMAVDE
-408 ESLKAQ
+408 ASLKAQ
-414 VGKSVKL
+414 VGKTVKF

-429 SVKITGVYF
+429 TVKITGVYF
-438 IDKQKKFTSGVDI
+438 VDKQKTKASGVDI

-458 IFLSDAI
+458 IFLSDSI
-465 LSKARASKI
+465 LSKARASKV
-474 EAISQT
+474 ESISQS

-485 GKKYQLAADGG
+485 GKKYPLSADGG
-496 QFSVHPNTNV
+496 QFSVRPNANV
-506 GKGYAI
+506 VKGYAI
-512 VPEEVDGLYQSGSSK
+512 VPEEVDALYDSGSSR
-527 WKQLV
+527 WRQLV
-532 YNVKNIYFKDAVTVV
+532 YNVKNIYFKDTITVV
-547 SINTYTKNNYKRLLG
+547 SGATYTKNNYKSLLDT
-562 IDKPFEDVS
+562 DKPFEDIS

-592 TIYINERKNADEAVS
+592 TVYINERKNADEAVA

-642 IVVGIFFICY
+642 IVIGIFFICY

-675 IRSIKQILDIELIF
+675 IKSIKQILDIELIL
-689 IINIAYFML
+689 IINIAYFIL
-698 VAFIRL
+698 VAFIRM
-704 VQTKVLNISFLVEI
+704 VQTKVLKIPFLMEI

-730 YIIVVCLAY
+730 YVIVVFLAY
-739 VISRKFSKKLF
+739 IISRKFSKKLF